1 MKSNQTQRSG
11 CKHGTANMRAAAAT
25 ALLAAA
31 LPLSAQPFTRT
42 IAAGETVVADRS
54 SIFAVPANA
63 SLLIELGGELQ
74 GRGSLIGLAG
84 LVQNNGQLRAYKGS
98 ENSTAVAV
106 SGQLNSSL
114 TGLIEVTSLLV
125 QAGGTITSAGGFVV
139 GGFRINPS
147 DPLTTVCA
155 FDVPCPGTGF
165 EIDPGGLI
173 TVASGSPMLNY
184 GNAQI
189 SGTLDN
195 RGIFVSRNSTNTTAA
210 PPDRPYAQVLTVG
223 KDPDY
228 GGGTGQVLNSGSF
241 ELQRGNTLRN
251 FSGVSN
257 AGSLLL
263 NGGKLEVLGTGR
275 LGNTGIIQVG
285 AGGQLAINSSLG
297 LDNLGNRIPSLLS
310 TGNITVADGELVNR
324 SLIHLVASG
333 NAPAVLSVGK
343 LGTVSQGN
351 GFGELLLQGGELL
364 VEGKYNGYSI
374 TVDHMGTQIGAVS
387 IEKDAQMRLEG
398 YLRQIKGILKVD
410 GELWGPVQLEG
421 GDLRGT
427 GLVNGSVFVRGLG
440 GGPRQEPPN
449 CGNAFYA
456 CFRPGNS
463 PGHMDISGE
472 LTMGANSILE
482 LEIER
487 DANGALAWDSVFA
500 DTMSFA
506 YGSSILVRIGA
517 GVPGSALADLDLLQ
531 CGTICNWDGAQFDVV
546 GGAGGEFTL
555 GANGLTF
562 ALAPVPEPGT
572 WALWL
577 IGLAAL
583 AGGSTRR
590 RQVLHLGRDGSS

>member
-1 MKSNQTQRSG
+1 MTSDRTQRSG
-11 CKHGTANMRAAAAT
+11 FDHGLTRLRAAAAT
-25 ALLAAA
+25 VLLAAA

-42 IAAGETVVADRS
+42 IAAGETVVVNRS
-54 SIFAVPANA
+54 SVFAVPANE

-74 GRGSLIGLAG
+74 GRGSVIGLAG
-84 LVQNNGQLRAYKGS
+84 RVQNNGNLRAYKGS

-106 SGQLNSSL
+106 SGPLNSSL
-114 TGLIEVTSLLV
+114 TGLIEVTSLWV
-125 QAGGTITSAGGFVV
+125 QAGGAVNSAGGFVV

-165 EIDPGGLI
+165 EIEAGGAI

-195 RGIFVSRNSTNTTAA
+195 RGFFVSRNSTNTNAT
-210 PPDRPYAQVLTVG
+210 PPDRPYTQVLTVG
-223 KDPDY
+223 KDPDF
-228 GGGTGQVLNSGSF
+228 GVGSGQVLNSGSF

-251 FSGVSN
+251 FSGVFNS
-257 AGSLLL
+257 GSLLL
-263 NGGKLEVLGTGR
+263 NGGKLDVLGTGR
-275 LGNTGIIQVG
+275 LGNTGNIQVG
-285 AGGQLAINSSLG
+285 AGGQLVVNSL
-297 LDNLGNRIPSLLS
+297 LVDNLGNRLPSLFS

-343 LGTVSQGN
+343 LGTVSQGE
-351 GFGELLLQGGELL
+351 GYGELLLQGGELL
-364 VEGKYNGYSI
+364 VEGSYHGDSI
-374 TVDHMGTQIGAVS
+374 TVDNMGTQLGVVS
-387 IEKDAQMRLEG
+387 IEKDAEMRLDG
-398 YLRQIKGILKVD
+398 RIRQINGILKVD
-410 GELWGPVQLEG
+410 GELWAPVRLEG

-427 GLVNGSVFVRGLG
+427 GRVNGSVFVRGLG

-449 CGNAFYA
+449 CGNTFYA

-472 LTMGANSILE
+472 LTMGDNSILE

-487 DANGALAWDSVFA
+487 DASGVLAWDSVFA
-500 DTMSFA
+500 DTMSFEF
-506 YGSSILVRIGA
+506 GSSIVVRIGA
-517 GVPGSALADLDLLQ
+517 GVPGSALVDLDLLQ
-531 CGTICNWDGAQFDVV
+531 CGTLCNWDGAQFEVV

-555 GANGLTF
+555 GANGLSF

-572 WALWL
+572 WALWM

-583 AGGSTRR
+583 VGFRTQR
-590 RQVLHLGRDGSS
+590 RQVLHRGADGSA

>member
-1 MKSNQTQRSG
+1 MQSNQTWRSA
-11 CKHGTANMRAAAAT
+11 CLHGTANVRAAAAT

-31 LPLSAQPFTRT
+31 LPLSAQPFSRT
-42 IAAGETVVADRS
+42 IANGETVVVNRS
-54 SIFAVPANA
+54 SIFAVPASE

-84 LVQNNGQLRAYKGS
+84 LVQNNGQLRAFKGS
-98 ENSTAVAV
+98 ENSTAVGV
-106 SGQLNSSL
+106 SGQLNNSL
-114 TGLIEVTSLLV
+114 TGRIEVTSLSV
-125 QAGGTITSAGGFVV
+125 QAGGAIASAGGFVV
-139 GGFRINPS
+139 GGFRINPG

-165 EIDPGGLI
+165 EIDAGGLI
-173 TVASGSPMLNY
+173 TVTSGSPMLNY
-184 GNAQI
+184 GDAQI
-189 SGTLDN
+189 SGTLEN
-195 RGIFVSRNSTNTTAA
+195 HGFFVSRNSINTSAT

-228 GGGTGQVLNSGSF
+228 GVGSGQVLNSGSF

-251 FSGVSN
+251 FSGVFNS
-257 AGSLLL
+257 GSLLL
-263 NGGKLEVLGTGR
+263 NGGKLDVLGTGR
-275 LGNTGIIQVG
+275 LGNTGNLQVG
-285 AGGQLAINSSLG
+285 AGGQLAINSLSF
-297 LDNLGNRIPSLLS
+297 DNLGNRLPALLS

-324 SLIHLVASG
+324 SLIHLVGSG

-343 LGTVSQGN
+343 LGTVSQGD

-364 VEGKYNGYSI
+364 VEGRYNGYSI
-374 TVDHMGTQIGAVS
+374 TVDHMGTQIGVVS
-387 IEKDAQMRLEG
+387 IEKDAQMRLDG
-398 YLRQIKGILKVD
+398 YLRQINGILKVN

-427 GLVNGSVFVRGLG
+427 GLINGNVLARGLG

-487 DANGALAWDSVFA
+487 DANGTLAWDSVFA
-500 DTMSFA
+500 DTMSFE
-506 YGSSILVRIGA
+506 YGSSIRVLIGA
-517 GVPGSALADLDLLQ
+517 GVPGSALIDLDLLQ
-531 CGTICNWDGAQFDVV
+531 CGTLCSWDGAQFEVV

-555 GANGLTF
+555 GANGLHF

-572 WALWL
+572 WALWM
-577 IGLAAL
+577 IGAAAL
-583 AGGSTRR
+583 AGSRWRR
-590 RQVLHLGRDGSS
+590 RQTRH

>member
-1 MKSNQTQRSG
+1 
-11 CKHGTANMRAAAAT
+11 MRAAAAT

-42 IAAGETVVADRS
+42 IAAGETVVVNRS
-54 SIFAVPANA
+54 STFAVPSNQ

-74 GRGSLIGLAG
+74 GRGSVIGLAG
-84 LVQNNGQLRAYKGS
+84 LVQNNGQLRAFKGS

-106 SGQLNSSL
+106 SGPLNNSL

-125 QAGGTITSAGGFVV
+125 QAGGAITSAGGFVV

-147 DPLTTVCA
+147 DPSTTVCA
-155 FDVPCPGTGF
+155 FDIPCPGTGF
-165 EIDPGGLI
+165 EIDAGGVI
-173 TVASGSPMLNY
+173 TVASGAPMLNY

-189 SGTLDN
+189 SGTLDI
-195 RGIFVSRNSTNTTAA
+195 RGVFVSRNSTNTSAT

-223 KDPDY
+223 KEPDY
-228 GGGTGQVLNSGSF
+228 GGGSGQVLNSGSF

-257 AGSLLL
+257 AGNLLL
-263 NGGKLEVLGTGR
+263 NGGKLEVLGAGR
-275 LGNTGIIQVG
+275 LGNTGNIEVG
-285 AGGQLAINSSLG
+285 AGGQLSINSSLG
-297 LDNLGNRIPSLLS
+297 FDSLGNRIPSLLS
-310 TGNITVADGELVNR
+310 TGTITVADGELVNR

-343 LGTVSQGN
+343 LGTVSQGD

-364 VEGKYNGYSI
+364 VEGRYSGSSV
-374 TVDHMGTQIGAVS
+374 TVDNLGNQLGVVS
-387 IEKDAQMRLEG
+387 IKKDAEMRLDG
-398 YLRQIKGILKVD
+398 RLRQINGVLIVD
-410 GELWGPVQLEG
+410 GVLWGQVELEG

-427 GLVNGSVFVRGLG
+427 GRVNGSVFQRGLG
-440 GGPRQEPPN
+440 GGPPQEPPN

-500 DTMSFA
+500 ETMSFEV
-506 YGSSILVRIGA
+506 GSSIRVLIGA
-517 GVPGSALADLDLLQ
+517 GVPGSALIDLDLLQ
-531 CGTICNWDGAQFDVV
+531 CGTLCDWGSAQFEVV

-555 GANGLTF
+555 GANGLHF

-572 WALWL
+572 WALWM
-577 IGLAAL
+577 IGAAAL
-583 AGGSTRR
+583 AGSRWRPTVARARR
-590 RQVLHLGRDGSS
+590 RVSLPAAT

>member
-1 MKSNQTQRSG
+1 MKSDQTQPSG
-11 CKHGTANMRAAAAT
+11 VEQGTANLRAAVAT
-25 ALLAAA
+25 ALLAAT

-42 IAAGETVVADRS
+42 IAAGETVVVNRS
-54 SIFAVPANA
+54 STYAVPANE

-74 GRGSLIGLAG
+74 GRGSVIGLAG
-84 LVQNNGQLRAYKGS
+84 RVQNNGQLRAYKGS

-106 SGQLNSSL
+106 SGPLNNAL
-114 TGLIEVTSLLV
+114 TGLIEVTSLWV
-125 QAGGTITSAGGFVV
+125 QAGGAITSAGGFVV
-139 GGFRINPS
+139 GGFRINPG

-165 EIDPGGLI
+165 EIDPGGVI
-173 TVASGSPMLNY
+173 TVASGAPMLNY

-189 SGTLDN
+189 SGMLDN
-195 RGIFVSRNSTNTTAA
+195 RGVFVSRNSINTSAT

-223 KDPDY
+223 KDPDF
-228 GGGTGQVLNSGSF
+228 GVGSGQVLNSGSF

-257 AGSLLL
+257 SGSLLL

-275 LGNTGIIQVG
+275 LGNTGKLQVG
-285 AGGQLAINSSLG
+285 AGGQLVINSL
-297 LDNLGNRIPSLLS
+297 LFDNLGNRLPSLFS

-333 NAPAVLSVGK
+333 IAPAVLSVGK
-343 LGTVSQGN
+343 LGTVSQGD
-351 GFGELLLQGGELL
+351 GYGELLLQGGELL
-364 VEGKYNGYSI
+364 VEGQYNGSSVI
-374 TVDHMGTQIGAVS
+374 VDNLGTQLGVVS
-387 IEKDAQMRLEG
+387 IAKGAEMRLDD
-398 YLRQIKGILKVD
+398 LRQINGILKVD
-410 GELWGPVQLEG
+410 GELWAPVRLEG

-427 GLVNGSVFVRGLG
+427 GRVNGSVFVRGLG

-472 LTMGANSILE
+472 LSLGANSILE

-487 DANGALAWDSVFA
+487 DAHGALAWDSVFA
-500 DTMSFA
+500 DTMSFE
-506 YGSSILVRIGA
+506 YGSSIRVLIGA
-517 GVPGSALADLDLLQ
+517 GVSGSALAELDLLQ
-531 CGTICNWDGAQFDVV
+531 CGTLCNWGGVQFDVV

-555 GANGLTF
+555 DANGLHF

-583 AGGSTRR
+583 AGGRTLR
-590 RQVLHLGRDGSS
+590 RQVLHRGRVGSS